1 MKRLTLYSKGLV
13 PLGFHGTDTCLYQVP
28 GRYIELLL
36 LIIAACD
43 WASLPCTRKHRRKL
57 ETLIES
63 FGVVVTGLWRG
74 ILALEDISPLLQLKV
89 STSDMNA
96 TILASQY

>member
-1 MKRLTLYSKGLV
+1 MENYYKIYILNGLV
-13 PLGFHGTDTCLYQVP
+13 PPYLHGFDYLSVIINP

-63 FGVVVTGLWRG
+63 FGVVVAG
-74 ILALEDISPLLQLKV
+74 ALEGDTRFRGYVTLV
-89 STSDMNA
+89 A
-96 TILASQY
+96 T

>member
-1 MKRLTLYSKGLV
+1 MKKLTLYSKGLV
-13 PLGFHGTDTCLYQVP
+13 PLGFHGTVTCLFQVP
-28 GRYIELLL
+28 GRNIELLL

-63 FGVVVTGLWRG
+63 FGVVVTG
-74 ILALEDISPLLQLKV
+74 ALEGDTRFRGYLTLV
-89 STSDMNA
+89 A
-96 TILASQY
+96 T